1 MSESLLAMLA
11 RALPVLQPPTWQV
24 AIWTP
29 HGAPT
34 FAAANMVISIF
45 EIKEKINKTSAQTLD
60 PIRILLD
67 GSLPAPNGTAG

>member
-11 RALPVLQPPTWQV
+11 RVLPVLQPPTWQV

-29 HGAPT
+29 NPAPT
-34 FAAANMVISIF
+34 FAAANMAISVL

-60 PIRILLD
+60 PIRILL
-67 GSLPAPNGTAG
+67 GRALPAPSGTAG

>member
-11 RALPVLQPPTWQV
+11 RALPVLQPPTWQI

-34 FAAANMVISIF
+34 FAAANMVISILK
-45 EIKEKINKTSAQTLD
+45 IKEKIDKTSAKTLD

-67 GSLPAPNGTAG
+67 GAWAAPSGSAG